1 MEDMLDQDSR
11 LSEQNS
17 QDAELG
23 GQSEIQSVG
32 NEDSLLSSSGRVVS
46 KRSTRGKRRT
56 AEQDKK
62 TGESKRGKRFVILFH
77 FIDLWLIYDQRG
89 NC

>member
-1 MEDMLDQDSR
+1 MEDILDQDSR

-17 QDAELG
+17 QDAEMG
-23 GQSEIQSVG
+23 SQSELQSVG
-32 NEDSLLSSSGRVVS
+32 NEDSMLSSSGRVVS

-62 TGESKRGKRFVILFH
+62 AGESKRGKRFVTLYHYSHLKHI
-77 FIDLWLIYDQRG
+77 
-89 NC
+89 